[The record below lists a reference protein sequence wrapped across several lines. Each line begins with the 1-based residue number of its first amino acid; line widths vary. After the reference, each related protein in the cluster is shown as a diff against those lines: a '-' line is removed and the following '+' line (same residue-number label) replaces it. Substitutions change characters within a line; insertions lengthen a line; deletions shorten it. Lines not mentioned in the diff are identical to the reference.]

1 MEILDA
7 EKGCSKLGSLRATAV
22 NLVPSHQLRNTELED
37 TLSCSHQVHER
48 GSVPATMRDR
58 WTEGEVIYGNSRCR
72 ELNVTVLVSMRRN
85 NTRNTW
91 L

>member
-7 EKGCSKLGSLRATAV
+7 EKGCSKLGRLRATAV

-37 TLSCSHQVHER
+37 TLSCSHQAHER

-72 ELNVTVLVSMRRN
+72 KLNVTVLVSMRRN